1 MQTRSTFTLRATD
14 LPAQTGIRTIRTTMS
29 VPRQNYAASEA
40 ARMLGISLDTLRR
53 WDRLGRIQVERDGS
67 NRRTV
72 PVSEVERLRSH
83 APQGVSARNRISGVV
98 RSVEVDGLLAQ
109 VELEVT
115 GPARVVAII
124 TREAAAE
131 LGLAPGVE
139 AEAIVKST
147 SVMFR
152 RERGS

>member
-1 MQTRSTFTLRATD
+1 MLFRS
-14 LPAQTGIRTIRTTMS
+14 
-29 VPRQNYAASEA
+29 
-40 ARMLGISLDTLRR
+40 
-53 WDRLGRIQVERDGS
+53 
-67 NRRTV
+67 
-72 PVSEVERLRSH
+72 
-83 APQGVSARNRISGVV
+83 
-98 RSVEVDGLLAQ
+98 Q
-109 VELEVT
+109 VELEVI

-139 AEAIVKST
+139 AEAIIKST